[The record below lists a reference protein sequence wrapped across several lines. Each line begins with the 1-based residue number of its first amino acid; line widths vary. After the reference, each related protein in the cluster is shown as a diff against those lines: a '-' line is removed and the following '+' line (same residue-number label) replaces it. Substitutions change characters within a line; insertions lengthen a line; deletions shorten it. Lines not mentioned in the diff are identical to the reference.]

1 MENQINYYEY
11 NKNTLEFIMYITKGV
26 IGKVMTDNNENV
38 LTKLNDNIVDELI
51 TKVIC
56 NKIKEG
62 K

>member
-38 LTKLNDNIVDELI
+38 LTKLNDNVVDELI